1 MYTEISLEQFK
12 LAFTKC
18 LNLTLKQQVLT
29 LEIYSHLTAY
39 YKKDF
44 MRQLSDQL
52 GLVYNEKEFLRF
64 DYMLGKVGLKGY
76 FVPIIVAESENDSNN
91 KNGDIDKEIRKL
103 LVLNCPFKVL
113 LVRYPE
119 IEIDLE
125 KNPEDTYWIYAIKD
139 FIQLNQFTGYFVAA
153 SLLKDNNKYKYVVAI
168 YGETGRLEVFNIL

>member
-1 MYTEISLEQFK
+1 MYTELSLEQFK

-18 LNLTLKQQVLT
+18 LSLTLNQQDLNLESYSDLT
-29 LEIYSHLTAY
+29 EY
-39 YKKDF
+39 YKTKF
-44 MRQLSDQL
+44 MPTLAHEL
-52 GLVYNEKEFLRF
+52 NLVSTEKEFLRF
-64 DYMLGKVGLKGY
+64 DYMLGLLGENKY
-76 FVPIIVAESENDSNN
+76 FVPIISVESENIGNN

-119 IEIDLE
+119 IVVDLE

-139 FIQLNQFTGYFVAA
+139 FIQLNQFTGYFIAA
-153 SLLKDNNKYKYVVAI
+153 SLLKENNKYKFVVAI